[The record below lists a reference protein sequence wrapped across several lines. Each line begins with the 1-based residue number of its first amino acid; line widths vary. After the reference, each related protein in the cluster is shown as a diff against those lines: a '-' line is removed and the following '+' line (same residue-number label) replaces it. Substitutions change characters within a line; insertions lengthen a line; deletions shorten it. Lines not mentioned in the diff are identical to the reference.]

1 MIPTTGPTA
10 DSVQTPR
17 IRRLQS
23 VPPAATPPALGP
35 QWPVR
40 SMHLNE
46 SPFAPAPAVVAAMQ
60 DAAAGLNRYPDH
72 DGQQLVAAL
81 AQRLD
86 VAADRIVIGAG
97 TNELLFA
104 SGEITLD
111 PGDEAIAPEPGFVTY
126 AKIIAMKDAVF
137 VGVPVRDDGVVD
149 VDATLA
155 AVTPR
160 TRLVYVASPNNP
172 TGGMLAG
179 EEIERLVAGLP
190 DHLLLHYDEA
200 YYEFGRH
207 AGGPDALPILARRQ
221 GPWISTR
228 TFSKAYSLAGARVGY
243 GICSSSAVAD
253 AFRKIRINFSVNAI
267 ALAGARA
274 ALDEGAYVSAL
285 LDQTAAER
293 RRLAGALEGLGFK
306 VLPSAANFVTVV
318 TASPAKDIAAALAQE
333 GVFVLPMPWRDA
345 PGALRITVGSRD
357 DNDAAIA
364 GLVRLMAA
372 SSPSSQA

>member
-1 MIPTTGPTA
+1 MPTTGPTA
-10 DSVQTPR
+10 NTVQTPR

-23 VPPAATPPALGP
+23 VPPAATPPPMAP
-35 QWPVR
+35 EWPVR
-40 SMHLNE
+40 SMHLNK
-46 SPFAPAPAVVAAMQ
+46 SPFPPAPAVVAAMQ
-60 DAAAGLNRYPDH
+60 QAAAGLNRYPDH

-111 PGDEAIAPEPGFVTY
+111 PGDEAIAPDPGFVTY
-126 AKIIAMKDAVF
+126 GKIIAMKDAVF
-137 VGVPVRDDGVVD
+137 VGVPGRADGVVD
-149 VDATLA
+149 VAAALA
-155 AVTPR
+155 AVMPR

-172 TGGMLAG
+172 TGGMLAR
-179 EEIERLVAGLP
+179 EDIERLVAELP

-207 AGGPDALPILARRQ
+207 AGGPEALPILSWRK

-253 AFRKIRINFSVNAI
+253 AYPKIRINFSVNAI

-274 ALDEGAYVSAL
+274 ALDERAYVATL
-285 LDQTAAER
+285 LDQTARER
-293 RRLAGALEGLGFK
+293 DRLAAALKAMGLK

-318 TASPAKDIAAALAQE
+318 TTSPANDVAAALATE

-345 PGALRITVGSRD
+345 PGALRITVGSRE

-364 GLVRLMAA
+364 GLSRLMSA
-372 SSPSSQA
+372 Q